1 MYKIFFVI
9 FVIYLNSLNGSY
21 LSEANKALSEHNID
35 ESIKL
40 YKLSA
45 REGEDEANFQLGKI
59 YYLKK
64 YQRKDL
70 DKAYAYFKKASDYE
84 HVKAKYNLAV
94 ILSQKKFQKHSYK
107 RSYELFHDLAKQD
120 HSNAQYKV
128 GIYLLYGLGVEKDY
142 SMSRAWLERAF
153 FVNNYKRASCGI
165 ASIYANGFGVIQN
178 LGRARQLS
186 QNEITKYPLC
196 KKVFN
201 EFKLYKNKYKNDKG
215 FKYGYY
221 K

>member
-1 MYKIFFVI
+1 MIKIFFVI
-9 FVIYLNSLNGSY
+9 FLVGLYNLNGSY
-21 LSEANKALSEHNID
+21 LSEADKALSKNNIN
-35 ESIKL
+35 EAIKL

-59 YYLKK
+59 F
-64 YQRKDL
+64 YQKKDL
-70 DKAYAYFKKASDYE
+70 NQAYEYFKKASDYE

-94 ILSQKKFQKHSYK
+94 ILSQKKFIKHSYK
-107 RSYELFHDLAKQD
+107 SSYELFYELAKQD
-120 HSNAQYKV
+120 YVKAQYKV
-128 GIYLLYGLGVEKDY
+128 GIYLLYGFGVEKDY
-142 SMSRAWLERAF
+142 AMSRAWLERAY
-153 FVNNYKRASCGI
+153 FVNEYKRASCGL

-186 QNEITKYPLC
+186 QDKISKYHLC

-201 EFKLYKNKYKNDKG
+201 EFKLYKNKYKEDKG

>member
-1 MYKIFFVI
+1 MFKMFFVI
-9 FVIYLNSLNGSY
+9 FLLCLNSLNGSY
-21 LSEANKALSEHNID
+21 LSEAHKALSEKNIN
-35 ESIKL
+35 EAIKL

-59 YYLKK
+59 YYQKK
-64 YQRKDL
+64 NL
-70 DKAYAYFKKASDYE
+70 NKAYEYFKKASAYE

-94 ILSQKKFQKHSYK
+94 ILSQKNFLNHSYK
-107 RSYELFHDLAKQD
+107 SSYELFYDLAKQNYP
-120 HSNAQYKV
+120 NAQYKV
-128 GIYLLYGLGVEKDY
+128 GMYLLYGFGVDKDY
-142 SMSRAWLERAF
+142 SKSRAWLERAYF
-153 FVNNYKRASCGI
+153 ENKYKRASCGL
-165 ASIYANGFGVIQN
+165 ATIYANGFGVIQN

-186 QNEITKYPLC
+186 QYKITKYPLC

-201 EFKLYKNKYKNDKG
+201 EFKLFKNKYKEDKG

>member
-1 MYKIFFVI
+1 MLKIFLVI
-9 FVIYLNSLNGSY
+9 FLLSLYNLNGSY
-21 LSEANKALSEHNID
+21 LSEANTALSQNNMNEA
-35 ESIKL
+35 IKL

-59 YYLKK
+59 YYQK
-64 YQRKDL
+64 KDL
-70 DKAYAYFKKASDYE
+70 NKAYEYFKKASDYE
-84 HVKAKYNLAV
+84 HIKAKYNLAV
-94 ILSQKKFQKHSYK
+94 ILSQKKFKKHSYK
-107 RSYELFHDLAKQD
+107 SSYALFYTLAKQD
-120 HSNAQYKV
+120 YDKAQYKV
-128 GIYLLYGLGVEKDY
+128 GIYLLYGIGVEKDY
-142 SMSRAWLERAF
+142 SMSRAWLERAYF
-153 FVNNYKRASCGI
+153 ENGYKRASCGI

-186 QNEITKYPLC
+186 QDKISKYPLC

-201 EFKLYKNKYKNDKG
+201 EFKLYKNKYKEDKG